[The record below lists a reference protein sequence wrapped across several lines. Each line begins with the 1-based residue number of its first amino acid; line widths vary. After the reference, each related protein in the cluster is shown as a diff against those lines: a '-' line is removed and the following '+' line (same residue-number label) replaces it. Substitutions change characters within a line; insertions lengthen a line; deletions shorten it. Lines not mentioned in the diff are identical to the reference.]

1 MKRLFKFL
9 IILLSIL
16 CFINI
21 FACSKK
27 EDGQLATKKLNLIHE
42 LEFGGIYITMTIEDF
57 NALGFDYGDSLDITF
72 SNGYKLED
80 IPYYNGYYASTG
92 YPLLVAYK
100 GYDYIKACI
109 YNGDDLWVLA
119 GVNENDTATISLHQ
133 KYGYLTI
140 QNTRNI
146 HYSDDREAFPSDEV
160 FANFRS
166 IKTTNLKENILYR
179 SASACD
185 NQHNRATY
193 VDKLAEKA
201 NINVILDL
209 ADTDEKIQS
218 YINDENF
225 NSPYFLSLYE
235 KGNVIPNSV
244 TTNYDSKEFKTK
256 LVNGLVELLNY
267 DGPYLIHCTEGKDR
281 TGFVCMLLEALVGA
295 SYDEIV
301 DDYMISYKN
310 YYDISTYKHKDK
322 YNVIVTDVLKPMI
335 CTLASGCV
343 DVTKADLSMYAT
355 RYLSSGGMSDEQ
367 IDALKEKLMK

>member
-27 EDGQLATKKLNLIHE
+27 EDGQLATEKLNLIHE

-166 IKTTNLKENILYR
+166 IKTTNLKENTLYR

-193 VDKLAEKA
+193 VDKLAEEV

-235 KGNVIPNSV
+235 KGNVVPNSV

-322 YNVIVTDVLKPMI
+322 YNVIVSDVLKPMI

-367 IDALKEKLMK
+367 INALKEKLMK

>member
-1 MKRLFKFL
+1 MKRLFKSL

-166 IKTTNLKENILYR
+166 IKTTNLKENTLYR

-193 VDKLAEKA
+193 VDKLAEEA

-322 YNVIVTDVLKPMI
+322 YNVIVSDVLKPMI

-343 DVTKADLSMYAT
+343 DVTKVDLSMYAT

>member
-146 HYSDDREAFPSDEV
+146 
-160 FANFRS
+160 
-166 IKTTNLKENILYR
+166 
-179 SASACD
+179 
-185 NQHNRATY
+185 
-193 VDKLAEKA
+193 
-201 NINVILDL
+201 
-209 ADTDEKIQS
+209 
-218 YINDENF
+218 
-225 NSPYFLSLYE
+225 
-235 KGNVIPNSV
+235 
-244 TTNYDSKEFKTK
+244 
-256 LVNGLVELLNY
+256 
-267 DGPYLIHCTEGKDR
+267 
-281 TGFVCMLLEALVGA
+281 
-295 SYDEIV
+295 
-301 DDYMISYKN
+301 
-310 YYDISTYKHKDK
+310 
-322 YNVIVTDVLKPMI
+322 
-335 CTLASGCV
+335 
-343 DVTKADLSMYAT
+343 T
-355 RYLSSGGMSDEQ
+355 R
-367 IDALKEKLMK
+367 IW